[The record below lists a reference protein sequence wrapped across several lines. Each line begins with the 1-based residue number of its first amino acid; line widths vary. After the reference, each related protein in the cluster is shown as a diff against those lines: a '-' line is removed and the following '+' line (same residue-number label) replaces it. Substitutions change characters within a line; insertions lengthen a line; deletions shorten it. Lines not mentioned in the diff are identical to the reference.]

1 MAGATFELDARQLLA
16 LNEKIAGMAERLSD
30 AGRRAELLDALG
42 EEIENQTKERFASKR
57 APDGEVWQPWSE
69 KYAARIGRR
78 YPGASLLVRRRQL
91 EQSIT
96 HVVEGEELVV
106 GSNMEYAAAHQ
117 YGWEDIPERPY
128 LGLTDEHVGEL
139 GMLVEDFLEELA
151 A

>member
-16 LNEKIAGMAERLSD
+16 LNEKIAGLAERLSA

-57 APDGEVWQPWSE
+57 APDGEAWLPWSE

-96 HVVEGEELVV
+96 HAVENEDLRV
-106 GSNMEYAAAHQ
+106 GSNMEYAASHQ

-128 LGLTDEHVGEL
+128 LGITEENMGEL
-139 GMLVEDFLEELA
+139 GMLVEDYLKELA